1 MRLERVWECGMEPG
15 IWAAAPYSERSK
27 EPGARGWALCSPR
40 AEQVGEWAS
49 GRVLTARLLS
59 APQPRAGG
67 NLSQGSSSQK
77 QARGEAAG
85 SAGPS
90 LPGLCAAAHHGA
102 LEVRVL
108 GTARPGK
115 EETYPLVLLSCL
127 QAA

>member
-1 MRLERVWECGMEPG
+1 M
-15 IWAAAPYSERSK
+15 
-27 EPGARGWALCSPR
+27 
-40 AEQVGEWAS
+40 GEWAS

-59 APQPRAGG
+59 APQQRAGG

-77 QARGEAAG
+77 QAQGEAAEW
-85 SAGPS
+85 AGPS
-90 LPGLCAAAHHGA
+90 LPGLCAAARPGA

-115 EETYPLVLLSCL
+115 DETYLLVLLNCL